1 MDSKKAIITVTSID
15 RVGIVAAVTTL
26 LASLNINILDISQTI
41 MEQIFTMTLLVDT
54 AEANRP
60 FDEIRVLLKEHGEAQ
75 NLNIRIQRED
85 TFTAMHRI

>member
-1 MDSKKAIITVTSID
+1 MKAIMTVVGPD
-15 RVGIVAAVTTL
+15 RVGIVAGVTTL
-26 LASLNINILDISQTI
+26 LASLNINILDLSQTI
-41 MEQIFTMTLLVDT
+41 MSGIFTMTLLVDT

-60 FDEIRVLLKEHGEAQ
+60 FDAIRGALKEYGDRE

>member
-1 MDSKKAIITVTSID
+1 MKAIMTVVGPD
-15 RVGIVAAVTTL
+15 HVGIVAGVATL
-26 LASLNINILDISQTI
+26 LASLNINILDLSQTI
-41 MEQIFTMTLLVDT
+41 MSGVFTMTLLVDT

-60 FDEIRVLLKEHGEAQ
+60 FDEIREELKQHGIEQ

>member
-1 MDSKKAIITVTSID
+1 MRAVMTVIGPD
-15 RVGIVAAVTTL
+15 RVGIVAGVTTL
-26 LASLNINILDISQTI
+26 LASLNINILDLSQTI
-41 MEQIFTMTLLVDT
+41 MSGIFTMTLLVDT

-60 FDEIRVLLKEHGEAQ
+60 FDEIREELKKHGEER